1 MTAWII
7 AVLLAVV
14 VAGTWLGC
22 VGFARLRVPLDR
34 LHCVTFVNTVAGTA
48 LTAAAFIADGPSTR
62 ALKIL
67 LITVVSLAY
76 GAALSHAAGR
86 ALWVRAG
93 VDGSTGTR
101 SEDV

>member
-1 MTAWII
+1 MSARII
-7 AVLLAVV
+7 AALLAVV

-22 VGFARLRVPLDR
+22 VGFARLRAPLDR

-48 LTAAAFIADGPSTR
+48 LTVAAFVADGPSTR
-62 ALKIL
+62 AIKIL
-67 LITVVSLAY
+67 LITVVSLTY

-93 VDGSTGTR
+93 AKASAGR
-101 SEDV
+101 SEQA